1 MPLDANALDYAV
13 ARAGDGVCVTTSD
26 GRIAAWNRAAERI
39 LGYAARDV
47 VGRSCCEV
55 FAGRD
60 DHGNR
65 LCHAGCH
72 VMTLFRM
79 QEPVQ
84 HFDMLAQA
92 KAGQTVWLDVS
103 VMALPTSKTNGGNGG
118 TQPPYGTGSAP
129 AQFANAQRT
138 ATTPPTNGHTNG
150 FMVMHMFRDVTS
162 TKELLSVVR
171 ERFAAPTGADEAVEG
186 AAALTRRE
194 LEVLR
199 LVAQG
204 GNTKSVAEKLHVSP
218 ATIRNHVQNIL
229 GKLGAHSRLEAVAYA
244 NRHRLL

>member
-13 ARAGDGVCVTTSD
+13 ARAGDGVCVTGSD
-26 GRIAAWNRAAERI
+26 GRIVAWNRAAERI
-39 LGYAARDV
+39 LGHSARDAI
-47 VGRSCCEV
+47 GRPCCEV
-55 FAGRD
+55 FGGRD

-65 LCHAGCH
+65 LCHPGCH
-72 VMTLFRM
+72 VMTLLKL

-92 KAGQTVWLDVS
+92 KGGQTVWLDVS
-103 VMALPTSKTNGGNGG
+103 VLALPTSRTNGNGG
-118 TQPPYGTGSAP
+118 G
-129 AQFANAQRT
+129 
-138 ATTPPTNGHTNG
+138 TNGQANG
-150 FMVMHMFRDVTS
+150 FMVLHVFHDVTA

-171 ERFAAPTGADEAVEG
+171 ERFAAPPGTDEVAGG
-186 AAALTRRE
+186 AASLTRRE

-204 GNTKSVAEKLHVSP
+204 GNTKAVAAKLHVSP

-244 NRHRLL
+244 TRHRLL

>member
-1 MPLDANALDYAV
+1 MTLDANALDYAV

-39 LGYAARDV
+39 LGHAARDV
-47 VGRSCCEV
+47 IGRSCCEV

-65 LCHAGCH
+65 LCHTGCH
-72 VMTLFRM
+72 IETLLRM

-84 HFDMLAQA
+84 HFDMLTQA
-92 KAGQTVWLDVS
+92 KTGQTVWLDVS
-103 VMALPTSKTNGGNGG
+103 VLALPTSKTNGGNGG
-118 TQPPYGTGSAP
+118 NGGTQYGPGGT
-129 AQFANAQRT
+129 QRT
-138 ATTPPTNGHTNG
+138 VATGAAPSDQSNGL
-150 FMVMHMFRDVTS
+150 MMMHLFRDVTS

-171 ERFAAPTGADEAVEG
+171 ERFAAPAGTAEGVEG

>member
-103 VMALPTSKTNGGNGG
+103 VLALPTSKTNGGNGG
-118 TQPPYGTGSAP
+118 TQAPYASAGAP
-129 AQFANAQRT
+129 AQFAGAQRT
-138 ATTPPTNGHTNG
+138 APTPPTNGHTNG